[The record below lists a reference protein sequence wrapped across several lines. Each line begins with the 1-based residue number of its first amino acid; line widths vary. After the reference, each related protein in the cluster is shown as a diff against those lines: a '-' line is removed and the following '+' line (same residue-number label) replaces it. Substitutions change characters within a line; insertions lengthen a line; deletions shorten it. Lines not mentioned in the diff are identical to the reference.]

1 MKLTDVKKDVV
12 VEGKKSQDTDK
23 ITNISG
29 IDSSAENFEA
39 YVEAIKLIKDANPA
53 LYDKIMNWD

>member
-1 MKLTDVKKDVV
+1 MKLEEVKKDKVAKND
-12 VEGKKSQDTDK
+12 EA

-29 IDSSAENFEA
+29 IDASAENFSA
-39 YVEAIKLIKDANPA
+39 YVQAVKYIKDSNPK